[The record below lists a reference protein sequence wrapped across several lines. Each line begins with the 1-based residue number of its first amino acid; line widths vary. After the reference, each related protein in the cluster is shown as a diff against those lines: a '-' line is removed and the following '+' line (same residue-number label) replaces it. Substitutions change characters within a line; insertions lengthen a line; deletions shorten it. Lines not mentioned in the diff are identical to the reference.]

1 MKVVYRGPNPLAY
14 HSSPSGFNYLFDPGV
29 AQVVKKEDQKFF
41 KNIIAIESN
50 HFENGGWKNKI
61 KLETNI
67 EPETKGG
74 KR

>member
-1 MKVVYRGPNPLAY
+1 MKVIYRGPNPLAY

-41 KNIIAIESN
+41 KNIIAVKSS
-50 HFENGGWKNKI
+50 HFENGGWKTKI
-61 KLETNI
+61 ELETKI

-74 KR
+74 SN